1 MKSAAAADHKLEPQC
16 RSVLEHE
23 PEPHIGSVRVAP
35 VMLSGW
41 SENGRSMA
49 FSRLAAFLQ
58 RYGERLAGDSQTNLP
73 FPDKIGGG
81 R

>member
-1 MKSAAAADHKLEPQC
+1 MIAGP
-16 RSVLEHE
+16 
-23 PEPHIGSVRVAP
+23 PENVVPTVVPGN
-35 VMLSGW
+35 SGLIPIDRPGAV
-41 SENGRSMA
+41 GRSMA